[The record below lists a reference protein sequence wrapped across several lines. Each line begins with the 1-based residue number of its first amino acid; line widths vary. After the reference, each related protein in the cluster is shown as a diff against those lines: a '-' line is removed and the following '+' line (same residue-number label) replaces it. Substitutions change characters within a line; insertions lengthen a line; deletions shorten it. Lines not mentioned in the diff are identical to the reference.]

1 LDNITIESALLTLKK
16 FPQIFVV
23 DKSEYTIM
31 MDIMNAKFCLW
42 LFSSCDYN
50 AEMPI
55 ITAVEL
61 NGNFPHLM
69 MKDIELLS
77 KNHRAICLYEND
89 FIVKSLFS
97 FKEKIEFVIGQL
109 LNLLNL
115 SDSQKEHEYQKEF
128 LYYWNSLSEQHR
140 KVELFIQKTDHCC
153 WLNVYYDNSNKTRI
167 VHPSIYLNDLD
178 KMTLNKKCQALYI
191 PITNS
196 RGVLPPT
203 KGNPWT
209 INNVLDILDN
219 KQFAK
224 ISFETYQELLK
235 YSFSKKSFFLV
246 FEMSSVNNATVSFC
260 CEIAFRNP
268 GTSKL
273 LSKIKT
279 NVQQVKI
286 INTSRCDYEFLNNQ
300 IGNDLNLLG
309 KKVAIIGIGSL
320 GSYIAYECVRSGIKD
335 LILIDNDVLS
345 PENLMRHRGAF
356 LFRNLY
362 KTLTAKFDLE
372 CFHPQINVT
381 EINKAITEENILDLL
396 PLDIDLVIFAVGS
409 TDIQLTCNR
418 RLKQSNYNKPVLFCW
433 LEGNGSASHI
443 LGVDYSKKGCYQCL
457 CTDPIGNLINNKIN
471 VISEIELESRIIRN
485 GCGGTRLA
493 YGNSILLQ
501 SAYMSLL
508 AIKKVFSDS
517 FNCNFLFDFNGNCII
532 DGDDSFYEGSCSC
545 CNEN

>member
-1 LDNITIESALLTLKK
+1 MDKSTIESVLLTLGK
-16 FPQIFVV
+16 FPEISVA
-23 DKSEYTIM
+23 DKSEYSITM
-31 MDIMNAKFCLW
+31 NIMNAEFCLW
-42 LFSSCDYN
+42 LLSSYDYN
-50 AEMPI
+50 AGMPI

-69 MKDIELLS
+69 IKDVELLG
-77 KNHRAICLYEND
+77 KNHRSICLYEND

-97 FKEKIEFVIGQL
+97 LKEKIEFIIRQL

-115 SDSQKEHEYQKEF
+115 SDSQKEEEYKKEF
-128 LYYWNSLSEQHR
+128 LYYWNSLSDQHH
-140 KVELFIQKTDHCC
+140 KVELFTQKTDHCS
-153 WLNVYYDNSNKTRI
+153 WLNVYFDNNNNTRI
-167 VHPSIYLNDLD
+167 VHPGIYLNDLD
-178 KMTLNKKCQALYI
+178 KMTLNNKILALYI
-191 PITNS
+191 PITNC
-196 RGVLPPT
+196 RGILPPT

-209 INNVLDILDN
+209 VKNVLDILDN

-224 ISFETYQELLK
+224 IAFETYQELLN
-235 YSFSKKSFFLV
+235 YSFSKKSIFLV
-246 FEMSSVNNATVSFC
+246 FEMSVNNATVSYC
-260 CEIAFRNP
+260 CQIIFKNP

-279 NVQQVKI
+279 NVQQVKT

-309 KKVAIIGIGSL
+309 KRVAIIGIGSL

-335 LILIDNDVLS
+335 LILIDNDVLY
-345 PENLMRHRGAF
+345 PENLMRHRGRF
-356 LFRNLY
+356 LFRNFS
-362 KTLTAKFDLE
+362 KTMTAKFDLE

-418 RLKQSNYNKPVLFCW
+418 RLRQSHYDKPVLFCW
-433 LEGNGSASHI
+433 LEGNGSASHV
-443 LGVDYSKKGCYQCL
+443 LGIDYSKKGCYQCL
-457 CTDPIGNLINNKIN
+457 CTDSIGNLINNKIN
-471 VISEIELESRIIRN
+471 VTSEIELESRIIRN

-517 FNCNFLFDFNGNCII
+517 FNCNFLIDFNGNCII
-532 DGDDSFYEGSCSC
+532 EGDDSFYEGSCSC